1 MKHSRR
7 RFLQLMAI
15 MTGSFLIP
23 RPGIPAIWAANSEK
37 RPLGSGKKGLHL
49 SPLTSIDYFLKEKV
63 EYDISFL
70 WFKKAAF
77 GTLTFE
83 REGDG
88 YKAVLQ
94 AETKGFVGF
103 FTSYRKHT
111 YISHISYSPEMGK
124 FRARRFERYVT
135 IKEKQEK
142 TITDLD
148 YKTRTMNW
156 KDYKDG
162 ILKEDKSEPMSG
174 EHDHEDVLSAF
185 YNFRMG
191 VFGPI
196 KRDREFKV
204 NTIPEKGVSTIDVKI
219 GSLAEAYG
227 SKRLFGKGFKKE
239 MFHIK
244 VRVPKEIFKSRHGVV
259 DIWVD
264 EQIIPIRGVVKDY
277 IGFGD
282 IRGTLKRG

>member
-1 MKHSRR
+1 
-7 RFLQLMAI
+7 MAI
-15 MTGSFLIP
+15 MTGSFLSP
-23 RPGIPAIWAANSEK
+23 RVGIPSISKVNPK
-37 RPLGSGKKGLHL
+37 GTPLDDGKKGLQI
-49 SPLTSIDYFLKEKV
+49 SPLTSIDYFLTEKV

-77 GTLTFE
+77 GMLTFE

-88 YKAVLQ
+88 YKTVLQ
-94 AETKGFVGF
+94 VETKGFVGF
-103 FTSYRKHT
+103 FTAYRKHT
-111 YISHISYSPEMGK
+111 YISHISYLPERGK

-142 TITDLD
+142 TITDLN
-148 YKTRTMNW
+148 YETRTMSW
-156 KDYKDG
+156 KDYKNG
-162 ILKEDKSEPMSG
+162 ILKEDKSEPMPG
-174 EHDHEDVLSAF
+174 EYDYEDVLSAF

-196 KRDREFKV
+196 KRGREFSV
-204 NTIPEKGVSTIDVKI
+204 NTIPEKGMSTIEVKI
-219 GSLAEAYG
+219 GSLAESYR
-227 SKRLFGKGFKKE
+227 SKRLFGDGFRKE

-244 VRVPKEIFKSRHGVV
+244 VTVPKEVFRSKHGEV

-282 IRGTLKRG
+282 IRGTLKGA